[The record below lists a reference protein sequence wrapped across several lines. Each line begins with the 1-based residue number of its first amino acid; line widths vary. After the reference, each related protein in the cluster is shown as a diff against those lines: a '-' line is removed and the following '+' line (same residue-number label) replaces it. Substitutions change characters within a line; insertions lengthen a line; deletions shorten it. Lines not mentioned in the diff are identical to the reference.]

1 MGYKRSRV
9 ILLIVAVAIVLVFI
23 VLVRFTP
30 SANQAKLNVLNS
42 QNITI
47 GMEKKDV
54 IKIMGLPDVK
64 RLSFFNN
71 VDTMYYYQS
80 PFGASSGIYIQ
91 FSDSSEVVNQIIPYE

>member
-47 GMEKKDV
+47 GMKKKDV

-64 RLSFFNN
+64 KLSFFNN
-71 VDTMYYYQS
+71 VDTMYYYQP